1 MNKVL
6 ETETTIGFGGP
17 LSTEEGMRWMASTA
31 RAVASGDKH
40 VLLFRDIDNK
50 VVGHVLLTPNALPN
64 CRHIGE
70 ISRTFVDADYRGVSV
85 IRMGLRSVLDRAD
98 LLGIETIQLDV
109 RAGTRIAKLWQ
120 ALGYEVIGTMRDYA
134 RVDGESFDG
143 LFMYQ
148 KVSVLRS
155 RLGKLPPTAK

>member
-17 LSTEEGMRWMASTA
+17 LSIEEGMRWMASTA
-31 RAVASGDKH
+31 RAVASGEKH

-50 VVGHVLLTPNALPN
+50 VIGHVLLTPNALPN

-70 ISRTFVDADYRGVSV
+70 ISRTFVDSDYRGVSV

-120 ALGYEVIGTMRDYA
+120 ALGYEIIGTMRDYA

-155 RLGKLPPTAK
+155 RLEKHLPITK